1 MLRIMTNVENCQM
14 LRIMTNE
21 ISNASANARI
31 MKSLII
37 LNLLDMAKSSGMA
50 FAMIPNVIF
59 FVEFKWRND
68 YMCAEGQ
75 ALGFNLFLI
84 MRAVICM

>member
-21 ISNASANARI
+21 ISNAIANARI

-37 LNLLDMAKSSGMA
+37 LNLLDMGKSSGMA

-59 FVEFKWRND
+59 CRIQMKE
-68 YMCAEGQ
+68 
-75 ALGFNLFLI
+75 
-84 MRAVICM
+84 